1 MVRVRGVYVVCSERV
16 PEVPVRMGRDVESAA
31 WAAGAR
37 LGFEAPQLTNRP
49 FQSVG
54 LGLENKGYCSGL
66 WKLQPLNEKSNY
78 GSRV

>member
-1 MVRVRGVYVVCSERV
+1 M

-31 WAAGAR
+31 WAPGAG

-49 FQSVG
+49 FQSVR
-54 LGLENKGYCSGL
+54 LGLENKRYCSGL